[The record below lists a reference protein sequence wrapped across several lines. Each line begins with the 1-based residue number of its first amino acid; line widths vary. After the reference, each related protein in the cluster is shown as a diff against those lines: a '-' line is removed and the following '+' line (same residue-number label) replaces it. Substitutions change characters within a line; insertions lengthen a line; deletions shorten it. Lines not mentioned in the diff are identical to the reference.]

1 MTGTRQELEAHSDFE
16 RLDGVRRAGDP
27 SSLSTESI
35 DLVPA
40 GSRPCEAP
48 QVLSDV
54 AIQRLRVEEFAVMG
68 RFAYL
73 DYGTFGPLPGCHVR
87 AATEALEQLRDG
99 LGEQEGLRALDAT
112 RDQAAMLL
120 GCDSARVALLKS
132 TSEGLGLVAEGLDWR
147 EGDEVVVY
155 EREFVGCLA
164 PFLRLRSRG
173 VVVRTVPDRG
183 RSRFELDDVAGAIT
197 PRTRAVCVSVVNRSH
212 GMRAPVEALG
222 ALCRERGIWLA
233 LDAAQAMGV
242 IDLDVERLGADIVA
256 AHGYKFLCSGFGLAV
271 TYCSE
276 RATAELRVPQ
286 VGWKNAELEGAS
298 GDASRFE
305 STMCSIPL
313 LAGMRESLRLLNGV
327 DGAERERRAV
337 AAVDSIAAGLVERG
351 YRLVSSRLPAER
363 SALLAAR
370 HPMRAGDEI
379 VSRLRAGGVV
389 CATVDGALR
398 VSTHFTTTQ
407 SDVDRFLD
415 VLPSV

>member
-1 MTGTRQELEAHSDFE
+1 
-16 RLDGVRRAGDP
+16 
-27 SSLSTESI
+27 
-35 DLVPA
+35 
-40 GSRPCEAP
+40 
-48 QVLSDV
+48 VLSDD
-54 AIQRLRVEEFAVMG
+54 AIQRLRVEEFAVTG

-73 DYGTFGPLPGCHVR
+73 DYATFGPLPSCHVR
-87 AATEALEQLRDG
+87 AAFEALEQLRDG
-99 LGEQEGLRALDAT
+99 LGEQEGVRALDAT

-120 GCDSARVALLKS
+120 GCDSTRIALLKS

-147 EGDEVVVY
+147 EADEVVVY

-164 PFLRLRSRG
+164 PFLRLRSQG
-173 VVVRTVPDRG
+173 VVVRTVTDRG
-183 RSRFELDDVAGAIT
+183 RSRFELDDVVEAVT

-242 IDLDVERLGADIVA
+242 TDLDVERIGADIVA

-286 VGWKNAELEGAS
+286 VGWSNAELEGPS
-298 GDASRFE
+298 SDASRFE

-327 DGAERERRAV
+327 EGTERERRAV
-337 AAVDSIAAGLVERG
+337 AAIDMIAAGLVERG
-351 YRLVSSRLPAER
+351 YQLVSSRLPEER
-363 SALLAAR
+363 SALLVAR
-370 HPMRAGDEI
+370 HPTVTGDEI
-379 VSRLRAGGVV
+379 VSRLRAGGVI
-389 CATVDGALR
+389 CTPVDGAFR
-398 VSTHFTTTQ
+398 ISAHFTTTRA
-407 SDVDRFLD
+407 DVDRFFD
-415 VLPSV
+415 VLPHA